1 MVRNIKKSIIE
12 FFKDLY
18 NLGLNKEEL
27 EAFIEYL
34 QTKKGKENS

>member
-27 EAFIEYL
+27 EAFLEYMPD
-34 QTKKGKENS
+34 KKEGKL